1 MNIKIENNKNWTSLI
16 TIRILAVFFLFFI
29 SLEKVNAQNFSGAF
43 EGMRDSKAPVQIE
56 SDSLEVQDE
65 KGIAYFTGNVSVVQG
80 STILKTSKLT
90 VYYARGG
97 NGSGAAGN
105 VKRIVA
111 SGKVAVR
118 SDDQHATAN
127 AADVNMVTQMAVL
140 SGGVTVS
147 QGQNVITGEKLV
159 INMKTNAAKLT
170 GGGKNKKRPKLM
182 FNSTSN

>member
-1 MNIKIENNKNWTSLI
+1 MINEINNSLKLHKV
-16 TIRILAVFFLFFI
+16 LAIALLAIFVVASFNAP
-29 SLEKVNAQNFSGAF
+29 KANAQNFSGAF
-43 EGMRDSKAPVQIE
+43 DGMKDNKEPVQIE

-65 KGIAYFTGNVSVVQG
+65 KGVAYFTGNVSVVQG

-105 VKRIVA
+105 VKRIIA

-118 SDDQHATAN
+118 SDDQHATADS
-127 AADVNMVTQMAVL
+127 ADVDMVSQMAVL
-140 SGGVTVS
+140 NGNVTVS
-147 QGQNVITGEKLV
+147 QGLNVISGEKLV

-170 GGGKNKKRPKLM
+170 GNAKTKKRPILT
-182 FNSTSN
+182 FNPKN